1 MSENDKPLPQKKKPY
16 RAPVLETYG
25 AISELT
31 RNVTGTGKNDTMS
44 GSSTKTG

>member
-1 MSENDKPLPQKKKPY
+1 MSETEKPAPQKKPY
-16 RAPVLETYG
+16 RTPVLETYG
-25 AISELT
+25 AIRELT